1 MEDMIKAI
9 DMLNSVFARYGYRG
23 EASEEAWKLVTSL
36 SSLIASSSSVEA
48 VRDLGFALVDFCVNH
63 LRYIKANCPKAS
75 SERCLEIANNLRHY
89 RKASNAESLA
99 KMIEYWNAI
108 TDLAVV
114 TREAESPDAL
124 IVSVSRIPRNKL
136 DSSRHAPY
144 MFAVDQERNRYYI
157 NKGVMEF
164 GDLLWD
170 DIDVGDLLEIQVDVS
185 VKLDSG
191 EQQSQKS
198 IEAISAK
205 YRG

>member
-9 DMLNSVFARYGYRG
+9 DILNSVFARYGYRG

-63 LRYIKANCPKAS
+63 LRYIKANYPKAS
-75 SERCLEIANNLRHY
+75 SERCLGIANNLRYY
-89 RKASNAESLA
+89 RKSSNAESLA

-108 TDLAVV
+108 TDLAVE

-144 MFAVDQERNRYYI
+144 MFAVDQQRNRYYI
-157 NKGVMEF
+157 NQEVMEF

-185 VKLDSG
+185 VELDTG